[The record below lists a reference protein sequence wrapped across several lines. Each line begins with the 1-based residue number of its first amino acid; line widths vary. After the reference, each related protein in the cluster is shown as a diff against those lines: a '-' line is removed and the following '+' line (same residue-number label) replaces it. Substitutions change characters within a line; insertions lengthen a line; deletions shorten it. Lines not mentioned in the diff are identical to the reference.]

1 MEVSKSQNDLN
12 NSTTKEIQIGYED
25 LKNKLKILEVDNQK
39 MNEQLFSLQ
48 NKFYVQTKILND
60 KNSELSK
67 EVSEKQKMKVEAEKI
82 TNESVELKKKLE
94 QISKEKEDLFNQNEK
109 YKKDIN
115 ELNQRYNE
123 SNVKSKYLIS
133 QLEEQNSLLTSEN
146 NNLKDNSVK
155 LQSKIDYIY
164 NENKAKESKL
174 LFSIK
179 NENKEIV
186 INLRKE
192 LSALQKHNDEIMQK
206 NILMKKLLEKNKKE
220 KEISES
226 TINTT

>member
-82 TNESVELKKKLE
+82 TNGTNFK
-94 QISKEKEDLFNQNEK
+94 
-109 YKKDIN
+109 
-115 ELNQRYNE
+115 
-123 SNVKSKYLIS
+123 
-133 QLEEQNSLLTSEN
+133 
-146 NNLKDNSVK
+146 
-155 LQSKIDYIY
+155 
-164 NENKAKESKL
+164 
-174 LFSIK
+174 
-179 NENKEIV
+179 
-186 INLRKE
+186 RKRRF
-192 LSALQKHNDEIMQK
+192 I
-206 NILMKKLLEKNKKE
+206 
-220 KEISES
+220 
-226 TINTT
+226 